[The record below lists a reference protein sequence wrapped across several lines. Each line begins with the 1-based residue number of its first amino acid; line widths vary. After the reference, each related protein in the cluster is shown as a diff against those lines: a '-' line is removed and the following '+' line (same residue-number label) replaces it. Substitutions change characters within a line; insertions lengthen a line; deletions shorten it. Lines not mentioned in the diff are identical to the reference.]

1 MNPMLIGPGLDPGK
15 RLTPIRDLRP
25 MMRSVHCEVIVL
37 EKVRPELGMRDGK
50 VLNTFWVADR
60 TGSVVLDIWGEPGT
74 MVRVGDILRI
84 TNGEAKLFRDKLH
97 LAPARSYGRV
107 RRIGQQDMI
116 HLLMLRCYLH
126 DRSPPRNNNR
136 DTFHFNEAYN
146 VSAFD
151 WTTNPDRPGPMPGKS
166 STMCQESISCSLLP
180 APFIPSMVVV
190 SGGGLVYDH
199 VGHGRLVFILLCRR
213 EAG

>member
-1 MNPMLIGPGLDPGK
+1 MNSMLIGPGLDPGK
-15 RLTPIRDLRP
+15 RLTPLRDLRP
-25 MMRSVHCEVIVL
+25 MMRNIHCEVIVL

-84 TNGEAKLFRDKLH
+84 TNGEAKLFREKLH

-107 RRIGQQDMI
+107 RRIGQ
-116 HLLMLRCYLH
+116 
-126 DRSPPRNNNR
+126 
-136 DTFHFNEAYN
+136 DTFHFNETYN

-151 WTTNPDRPGPMPGKS
+151 WTTNPDRPGPMVS
-166 STMCQESISCSLLP
+166 SI
-180 APFIPSMVVV
+180 
-190 SGGGLVYDH
+190 
-199 VGHGRLVFILLCRR
+199 
-213 EAG
+213 